1 MERFS
6 LAVWG
11 CEVEAQEGR
20 CPYALALECVAE
32 GRGVQAE
39 RLRKAAQDAARRKP
53 LTWEEVWD
61 ARLFPKTRR

>member
-1 MERFS
+1 MDRFS

-20 CPYALALECVAE
+20 SPYALALECVAE
-32 GRGVQAE
+32 GRVVKAE
-39 RLRKAAQDAARRKP
+39 RLRKAAREAAQRKP

-61 ARLFPKTRR
+61 ARLYPKTRR